1 MARKNTPLNPAM
13 YGLTQQDVERVIRMY
28 LGWFGLA
35 STTGTPLARMAAQIY
50 QVCDEIRESLEEDT
64 TINPTAEG
72 SVEDAEREALFE

>member
-1 MARKNTPLNPAM
+1 M
-13 YGLTQQDVERVIRMY
+13 QDAQTFI
-28 LGWFGLA
+28 
-35 STTGTPLARMAAQIY
+35 TGTPLARMAVPIY